1 MNPDTGRP
9 VIKAMLNPLVGWIWA
24 GVLLMFVGT
33 LMALLP
39 RQLTADGGQ
48 LTVNETLEDF
58 EL

>member
-1 MNPDTGRP
+1 
-9 VIKAMLNPLVGWIWA
+9 
-24 GVLLMFVGT
+24 MFVGT

>member
-33 LMALLP
+33 LMALVPAQKNGETKTLSP
-39 RQLTADGGQ
+39 ETVSKGG
-48 LTVNETLEDF
+48 F
-58 EL
+58 